1 MENTMY
7 VALSRQASL
16 RRQMDVV
23 ANNLANM
30 STTGFQ
36 REKTLFA
43 EVIERLP
50 VEGGSLSMAD
60 ARVRATEFTQGGM
73 MRTGGTFD
81 MAIEGPGFFQV
92 ETPDG
97 IRLTRDGAFLRNA
110 DKVKSAIKDSERL
123 DAGGAPIFL
132 PPAAAKIEI
141 SSDGTVTA
149 DGQPVAAM
157 GIVNVADEG
166 TLRRQ
171 GGVMF
176 IPEGGVQQVF
186 DSTIHQGF
194 LEGSSV
200 SPVTEITR
208 MIEVQRAYE
217 AGQSLLER
225 EDERIRG
232 VVRTLGQPK

>member
-1 MENTMY
+1 MDNPGY
-7 VALSRQASL
+7 VTLTRQSGLL
-16 RRQMDVV
+16 REMQSV

-36 REKTLFA
+36 REATLFA

-73 MRTGGTFD
+73 MRTGAPFD

-92 ETPDG
+92 DTPDG
-97 IRLTRDGAFLRNA
+97 LRLTRDGAFLRNA
-110 DKVKSAIKDSERL
+110 DGELATPDGHRVL

-157 GIVNVADEG
+157 GVVNVADESA
-166 TLRRQ
+166 LRRQ

-176 IPEGGVQQVF
+176 IPEGGVEQVF

>member
-1 MENTMY
+1 MDNAGY
-7 VALSRQASL
+7 VTLTRQTGLL
-16 RRQMDVV
+16 REMQAV

-60 ARVRATEFTQGGM
+60 ARVRATEFSQGGL
-73 MRTGGTFD
+73 MRTGAPFD
-81 MAIEGPGFFQV
+81 MAIEGPGFFQI

-97 IRLTRDGAFLRNA
+97 LRLTRDGAFLRSAAGELVTA
-110 DKVKSAIKDSERL
+110 DGHQVL

-132 PPAAAKIEI
+132 PPAAGKIEI

-149 DGQPVAAM
+149 DGTPVAAM
-157 GIVNVADEG
+157 GVVTVADEG
-166 TLRRQ
+166 ALRRE

-176 IPEGGVQQVF
+176 IPEGGLEPALE
-186 DSTIHQGF
+186 STIHQGF

-225 EDERIRG
+225 EDERISS

>member
-1 MENTMY
+1 MDNAGY
-7 VALSRQASL
+7 VTLTRQSGLLKEMQA
-16 RRQMDVV
+16 V

-36 REKTLFA
+36 REATLFA

-60 ARVRATEFTQGGM
+60 ARVRATQFSQGGM
-73 MRTGGTFD
+73 MRTGAPFD
-81 MAIEGPGFFQV
+81 MAIEGKGFFQI

-97 IRLTRDGAFLRNA
+97 VRLTRDGAFVRNA
-110 DKVKSAIKDSERL
+110 DGDLSTTDGHRVL

-132 PPAAAKIEI
+132 PPGAAKIEI
-141 SSDGTVTA
+141 SSDGTVAA
-149 DGQPVAAM
+149 DGSPIASI
-157 GIVNVADEG
+157 GLVNVIDEG
-166 TLRRQ
+166 ALRR
-171 GGVMF
+171 
-176 IPEGGVQQVF
+176 EGGVRFVPDGGVEEAF
-186 DSTIHQGF
+186 EATVHQGF

-200 SPVTEITR
+200 SPVIEITR

>member
-1 MENTMY
+1 MDNAGY
-7 VALSRQASL
+7 VTLTRQSGLLKEMQA
-16 RRQMDVV
+16 V

-36 REKTLFA
+36 REATLFA

-60 ARVRATEFTQGGM
+60 ARVRATQFSQGGM
-73 MRTGGTFD
+73 MRTGGSYD
-81 MAIEGPGFFQV
+81 LAIEGPGFFQID
-92 ETPDG
+92 TPNG
-97 IRLTRDGAFLRNA
+97 PRLTRDGAFLRNA
-110 DKVKSAIKDSERL
+110 DGEMATADGNRVL

-132 PPAAAKIEI
+132 PPTAAKIEI

-149 DGQPVAAM
+149 DGAPVASI
-157 GIVNVADEG
+157 GLFTVADVG
-166 TLRRQ
+166 TLRRE

-176 IPEGGVQQVF
+176 IPEAGLLPVF
-186 DSTIHQGF
+186 DATVHQGF

-200 SPVTEITR
+200 SPVSEITR

-217 AGQSLLER
+217 AGQALLER

>member
-1 MENTMY
+1 MDNAGY
-7 VALSRQASL
+7 VTLTRQSGLL
-16 RRQMDVV
+16 REMQAV

-36 REKTLFA
+36 REATLFA

-60 ARVRATEFTQGGM
+60 ARVRATQFTQGGM
-73 MRTGGTFD
+73 MRTGATFD
-81 MAIEGPGFFQV
+81 MAIEGQGFFQI

-97 IRLTRDGAFLRNA
+97 LRLTRDGAFLRNA
-110 DKVKSAIKDSERL
+110 DGELATADGHRVL

-149 DGQPVAAM
+149 DGAPVAAM
-157 GIVNVADEG
+157 GLVTVADLG
-166 TLRRQ
+166 ALRRA

-176 IPEGGVQQVF
+176 IPEGGVEPAF
-186 DSTIHQGF
+186 DATIHQGF

-232 VVRTLGQPK
+232 VVRTLGQAK

>member
-1 MENTMY
+1 MDNAGY
-7 VALSRQASL
+7 VTLTRQSGLLKEMQA
-16 RRQMDVV
+16 V

-36 REKTLFA
+36 REATLFA

-60 ARVRATEFTQGGM
+60 ARVRATQFSQGGM
-73 MRTGGTFD
+73 MRTGAPFD
-81 MAIEGPGFFQV
+81 MAIEGKGFFQID
-92 ETPDG
+92 TPDG
-97 IRLTRDGAFLRNA
+97 LRLTRNGAFVRNA
-110 DKVKSAIKDSERL
+110 EGDLTTTDGNRVL

-132 PPAAAKIEI
+132 PPGAAKIEI

-149 DGQPVAAM
+149 DGNPVATI
-157 GIVNVADEG
+157 GLVSVVDEG
-166 TLRRQ
+166 SLRR
-171 GGVMF
+171 
-176 IPEGGVQQVF
+176 EGGVRFIPDGGVEEVF
-186 DSTIHQGF
+186 EATIHQGF

-200 SPVTEITR
+200 SPVIEITR